1 MVEKYIDKLLED
13 TIMTS
18 NKIFLETDFWKEDGQ
33 IITNE
38 LNRLKD
44 YLLNKDEDICGDFNL
59 LLEQV
64 AVNIYESIAETVDA
78 LSDKDEK
85 LYYMHELDYIQR
97 RIIRIKIDSFYNDGI
112 DKCKL
117 SSDEAW
123 RKCYDF
129 IVHRFDGTF
138 KYISI

>member
-1 MVEKYIDKLLED
+1 
-13 TIMTS
+13 MTS
-18 NKIFLETDFWKEDGQ
+18 NKIFLETDFWKEDGH

-44 YLLNKDEDICGDFNL
+44 YLLNTDEDICGDFNL

-64 AVNIYESIAETVDA
+64 AVNIYESITETVDA

-117 SSDEAW
+117 SNDEAW
-123 RKCYDF
+123 KKCYDF